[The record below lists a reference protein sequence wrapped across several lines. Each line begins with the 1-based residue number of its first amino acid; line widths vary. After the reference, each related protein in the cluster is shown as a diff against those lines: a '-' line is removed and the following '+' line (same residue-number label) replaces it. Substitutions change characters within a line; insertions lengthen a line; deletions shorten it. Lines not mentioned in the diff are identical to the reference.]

1 MMVEDQKV
9 EEEVGEYRMKVNV
22 LQMEDYYAQIEFK
35 DVNYS
40 FVNSVRRSLVSMVP
54 CLALHEID
62 FHMGSLGSYVDEE
75 SGDEREYESI
85 SAMFNEI
92 VAHRIGMLPIPT
104 DEKTIEAFGDSI
116 NDDSKQP
123 DIMYSLHKQGP
134 CTVYSGDLEPVSGDD
149 SLVIPETNV
158 PIVKLSEGQ
167 AILVYAKAKMGN
179 AQKHTKWQCAVA
191 PRFYQ
196 APTITVSSGKGSK
209 AIFDIVDKKDFK
221 KKGKLHVIDNPVKA
235 HAALNKLEQLWN
247 DKEAKESME
256 VSTKKDHF
264 IFEFETN
271 GAMKANLALEQALKA
286 LDGHCNEFASAI
298 DATA

>member
-116 NDDSKQP
+116 GDDSKQP

-158 PIVKLSEGQ
+158 PIVKLAEGQ

-221 KKGKLHVIDNPVKA
+221 KKGKSHVIDNPVKA

-271 GAMKANLALEQALKA
+271 GAMKASLALEQALKA

>member
-1 MMVEDQKV
+1 M
-9 EEEVGEYRMKVNV
+9 N
-22 LQMEDYYAQIEFK
+22 DYSAKIEFK

-40 FVNSVRRSLVSMVP
+40 FMNSVRRSLISMVP

-104 DEKTIEAFGDSI
+104 DEKTLEAFGDSMG
-116 NDDSKQP
+116 DDDIQP

-134 CTVYSGDLEPVSGDD
+134 CTVYSGDLEPVSGDK

-158 PIVKLSEGQ
+158 PIVKLAEGQ

-209 AIFDIVDKKDFK
+209 AIFDLIDKKEFK
-221 KKGKLHVIDNPVKA
+221 KKGNSLVIDDPIRA
-235 HAALNKLEQLWN
+235 HETSQILERLWN
-247 DKEAKESME
+247 NDVAKECIEISR
-256 VSTKKDHF
+256 KKDHF

-271 GAMKANLALEQALKA
+271 GAMKAKLALEQALKA
-286 LDGHCNEFASAI
+286 LDRHCNEFVSAL

>member
-92 VAHRIGMLPIPT
+92 VAHRIGMLPVPT

-116 NDDSKQP
+116 GDDSKQP

-158 PIVKLSEGQ
+158 PIVKLAEGQ

-209 AIFDIVDKKDFK
+209 AIFDILDKKDFK
-221 KKGKLHVIDNPVKA
+221 KKGKSHVIDNPVKA

-271 GAMKANLALEQALKA
+271 GAMKASLALEQALKA

>member
-1 MMVEDQKV
+1 MMVEGQKV
-9 EEEVGEYRMKVNV
+9 EEGVGESRMKVNV

-62 FHMGSLGSYVDEE
+62 FHMGSLGSYIDEE

-92 VAHRIGMLPIPT
+92 VAHRLGMLPIPT
-104 DEKTIEAFGDSI
+104 DAKTIEAFGDSI
-116 NDDSKQP
+116 GDDSKQP

-149 SLVIPETNV
+149 ALIIPETNV
-158 PIVKLSEGQ
+158 PIVKLAEGQ

-196 APTITVSSGKGSK
+196 APNITVSSGKGSK

-221 KKGKLHVIDNPVKA
+221 KKGKSHVIDNPVKA
-235 HAALNKLEQLWN
+235 HAALKKLEQLWN

-271 GAMKANLALEQALKA
+271 GAMKADLALEQALKA

>member
-1 MMVEDQKV
+1 
-9 EEEVGEYRMKVNV
+9 MKVNV
-22 LQMEDYYAQIEFK
+22 LQMDDYYAQIEFK

-116 NDDSKQP
+116 GDDSKQP

-158 PIVKLSEGQ
+158 PIVKLAEGQ

-221 KKGKLHVIDNPVKA
+221 KKGKSHVIDNPVKA

>member
-1 MMVEDQKV
+1 MMVEGQKV
-9 EEEVGEYRMKVNV
+9 EEEVGEFRMKVKV
-22 LQMEDYYAQIEFK
+22 LEMDDYYAQIEFK

-92 VAHRIGMLPIPT
+92 VAHRIGMLPVPT

-116 NDDSKQP
+116 GDDSKQP

-134 CTVYSGDLEPVSGDD
+134 CTVYSGDLEPVSGDN
-149 SLVIPETNV
+149 SIVIPETNV
-158 PIVKLSEGQ
+158 PIVKLAEGQ
-167 AILVYAKAKMGN
+167 AILIYAKAKMGN
-179 AQKHTKWQCAVA
+179 AQKHTKWQCVVA

-209 AIFDIVDKKDFK
+209 AIFDIIGKKDFK
-221 KKGKLHVIDNPVKA
+221 KKGKSHVMDNPIKA
-235 HAALNKLEQLWN
+235 HAALKKLEQLWN

-256 VSTKKDHF
+256 VTSKKDHF

-271 GAMKANLALEQALKA
+271 GAMKAKLALEQALKA

>member
-1 MMVEDQKV
+1 MTVEDQKV
-9 EEEVGEYRMKVNV
+9 EGEVGEYKMKVNI
-22 LQMEDYYAQIEFK
+22 LKMDDYYAQIEFE

-40 FVNSVRRSLVSMVP
+40 FVNSVRRSLLSMVP

-62 FHMGSLGSYVDEE
+62 FHMGSLGSYVEEE
-75 SGDEREYESI
+75 SGDEKEYESI

-92 VAHRIGMLPIPT
+92 VAHRLGMLPIPT
-104 DEKTIEAFGDSI
+104 DKKTIEAFGDSI
-116 NDDSKQP
+116 GDDSKQP

-134 CTVYSGDLEPVSGDD
+134 CTVYSGDLEPVNGDD
-149 SLVIPETNV
+149 SLIIPETNV

-167 AILVYAKAKMGN
+167 AILVYAKARMGN

-209 AIFDIVDKKDFK
+209 TVFDIVGKKNFK
-221 KKGKLHVIDNPVKA
+221 KKGKNYVISNPIEA
-235 HAALNKLEQLWN
+235 HEALRKLEQLWN
-247 DKEAKESME
+247 DKEAKESMDI
-256 VSTKKDHF
+256 STKKDHF

-271 GAMKANLALEQALKA
+271 GAMKAELALEQALKA
-286 LDGHCNEFASAI
+286 LYGHCNEFASAI

>member
-62 FHMGSLGSYVDEE
+62 FHMGSLGSYVDGE

-92 VAHRIGMLPIPT
+92 VAHRLGMLPIPT

-116 NDDSKQP
+116 GDDSKQP

-158 PIVKLSEGQ
+158 PIVKLAEGQ

-221 KKGKLHVIDNPVKA
+221 KKGKSHVIDNPVKA
-235 HAALNKLEQLWN
+235 HAALSKLEQLWN

>member
-1 MMVEDQKV
+1 
-9 EEEVGEYRMKVNV
+9 MKVNV
-22 LQMEDYYAQIEFK
+22 LKMEDYYAQVEFK

-40 FVNSVRRSLVSMVP
+40 FVNSIRRSLVSMVP

-92 VAHRIGMLPIPT
+92 VAHRIGMLPVPT

-116 NDDSKQP
+116 DDDTKQP

-134 CTVYSGDLEPVSGDD
+134 CTVYSGDLEPVSGDT

-158 PIVKLSEGQ
+158 PLVKLAEGQ
-167 AILVYAKAKMGN
+167 AILVYAKAKIGN

-196 APTITVSSGKGSK
+196 APTINVSSGKGSK
-209 AIFDIVDKKDFK
+209 AIFDIIDKKNFK
-221 KKGKLHVIDNPVKA
+221 KKGKSHVIDNPVEA
-235 HAALNKLEQLWN
+235 HEALRKLEQLWN
-247 DKEAKESME
+247 DKEAME

-271 GAMKANLALEQALKA
+271 GAMKAKLALEQALKA
-286 LDGHCNEFASAI
+286 LDGHCNEFASAM

>member
-1 MMVEDQKV
+1 MMEEGQKV
-9 EEEVGEYRMKVNV
+9 EEEEGEFKMKVNV
-22 LQMEDYYAQIEFK
+22 LKMDDYYAQVEFK

-40 FVNSVRRSLVSMVP
+40 FVNSIRRSLVSMVP

-92 VAHRIGMLPIPT
+92 VAHRIGMLPVPT

-116 NDDSKQP
+116 DDDTKQP

-134 CTVYSGDLEPVSGDD
+134 CTVYSGDLEPVSGDT

-158 PIVKLSEGQ
+158 PLVKLAEGQ
-167 AILVYAKAKMGN
+167 AILVYAKAKIGN

-196 APTITVSSGKGSK
+196 APTINVSSGKGSK
-209 AIFDIVDKKDFK
+209 AIFDIIDKKNFK
-221 KKGKLHVIDNPVKA
+221 KKGKSHVIDNPVEA
-235 HAALNKLEQLWN
+235 HEALRKLEQLWN
-247 DKEAKESME
+247 DKEAKEAME

-271 GAMKANLALEQALKA
+271 GAMKAKLALEQALKA
-286 LDGHCNEFASAI
+286 LDGHCNEFASAM

>member
-1 MMVEDQKV
+1 MMVEGQKV
-9 EEEVGEYRMKVNV
+9 EEGVGESRMKVNV

-116 NDDSKQP
+116 GDESKQP

-158 PIVKLSEGQ
+158 PIVKLAEGQ

-221 KKGKLHVIDNPVKA
+221 KKGKSHIIDNPVKA
-235 HAALNKLEQLWN
+235 HAALKKLEQLWN

-271 GAMKANLALEQALKA
+271 GAMKADLALEQALKA

>member
-1 MMVEDQKV
+1 MTEEGQKV
-9 EEEVGEYRMKVNV
+9 EEEEGEFKMKVNV
-22 LQMEDYYAQIEFK
+22 LKMDDYYAQVEFK

-40 FVNSVRRSLVSMVP
+40 FVNSIRRSLVSMVP

-92 VAHRIGMLPIPT
+92 VAHRIGMLPVPT

-158 PIVKLSEGQ
+158 PLVKLAEGQ
-167 AILVYAKAKMGN
+167 AILVYAKAKIGN

-196 APTITVSSGKGSK
+196 APTISVSSGKGSK
-209 AIFDIVDKKDFK
+209 AIFDIVDKKNFK
-221 KKGKLHVIDNPVKA
+221 KKGKSHVIDNPVEA
-235 HAALNKLEQLWN
+235 HEALRKLEQLWN
-247 DKEAKESME
+247 DKEAKEAME
-256 VSTKKDHF
+256 VITKKDHF

-271 GAMKANLALEQALKA
+271 GAMKAKLALEQALKA
-286 LDGHCNEFASAI
+286 LDGHCNEFASAM

>member
-116 NDDSKQP
+116 GDDSKQP
-123 DIMYSLHKQGP
+123 EIMYSLHKQGP

-158 PIVKLSEGQ
+158 PIVKLAEGQ

-209 AIFDIVDKKDFK
+209 AIFDIVHKKDFK
-221 KKGKLHVIDNPVKA
+221 KKGNSHVIDNPDKA

>member
-1 MMVEDQKV
+1 
-9 EEEVGEYRMKVNV
+9 MKIKI
-22 LQMEDYYAQIEFK
+22 LEMDDYSAQIEFK
-35 DVNYS
+35 NVNYS
-40 FVNSVRRSLVSMVP
+40 FVNSIRRSLVSMVP

-104 DEKTIEAFGDSI
+104 DEKTIEAFGESI
-116 NDDSKQP
+116 SDDSKQP

-134 CTVYSGDLEPVSGDD
+134 CTVYSGDLEPVSGDNT
-149 SLVIPETNV
+149 LVIPETNV
-158 PIVKLSEGQ
+158 PIVKLAEGQ
-167 AILVYAKAKMGN
+167 AVLVYAKAKFGT
-179 AQKHTKWQCAVA
+179 ARQHTKWQCVVA

-196 APTITVSSGKGSK
+196 APTVSVSSGKASK
-209 AIFDIVDKKDFK
+209 TVFDIVGKKNFK
-221 KKGKLHVIDNPVKA
+221 KKGNKHVIDNPVKA
-235 HAALNKLEQLWN
+235 HEALRKIEQLWN
-247 DKEAKESME
+247 NEDAKKSIEISR
-256 VSTKKDHF
+256 KKDHF

-271 GAMKANLALEQALKA
+271 KAMTAKLALEQALKA
-286 LDGHCNEFASAI
+286 LNGHCNEFASAV